1 MEQLGRNVP
10 EAHEL
15 NDPKRALSRARDG
28 AGLYA
33 NRERHE
39 ARAHLQPKREPE
51 SEQRTGDLPRT
62 ETGEPPAAGRAA
74 RHEHGAAWR
83 NVWHQAADNVPR
95 SAI

>member
-1 MEQLGRNVP
+1 MEQLGRSVP

-39 ARAHLQPKREPE
+39 ARPRLETKREPE
-51 SEQRTGDLPRT
+51 SEQRASDSLRT
-62 ETGEPPAAGRAA
+62 ETGELPAAGRAA
-74 RHEHGAAWR
+74 QHEHSAAWR
-83 NVWHQAADNVPR
+83 NA
-95 SAI
+95 